1 MSIIQYLLGNV
12 NTYVIGFLI
21 VAIFVLVTISGLFIM
36 RKYLPHE
43 KCKNHNDV
51 AGFIFATM
59 GVIYAVLL
67 AFVVIVTWGNFD
79 KASEITSKEANSIA
93 SLYRD
98 SIAFPP
104 AVRDQIKS
112 TLHDYVK
119 AIIEDEWP
127 QMVKGRSAK
136 AQEIQSNLWL
146 IYTNFIPKNE
156 TQKTFLIESVR
167 KLNDAGEFRR
177 WRIVKAQEN
186 IQPILYFILIF
197 GGFLTIAFT
206 CFFGTENFVPQMIM
220 SSMLAVMIALALFAI
235 IALDCPFTGNI
246 SIKPDVFRTVLS
258 SLMSI

>member
-1 MSIIQYLLGNV
+1 MSVIQFLMENI
-12 NTYVIGFLI
+12 NTYVLGFLI
-21 VAIFVLVTISGLFIM
+21 VVIYVLAAILGLIII

-67 AFVVIVTWGNFD
+67 AFVVIVTWGNYD

-98 SIAFPP
+98 STAFPP
-104 AVRDQIKS
+104 EVRTQIKS
-112 TLHDYVK
+112 ALHAYVK

-127 QMVKGRSAK
+127 HMVRGRSAK
-136 AQEIQSNLWL
+136 VQEVQEKLWL
-146 IYTNFIPKNE
+146 IYANFIPKNE
-156 TQKTFLIESVR
+156 TQKTFFIESVK
-167 KLNDAGEFRR
+167 KLNDSGEFRR
-177 WRIVKAQEN
+177 WRVVKAQEN
-186 IQPILYFILIF
+186 IQPLLYFILIV

-206 CFFGTENFVPQMIM
+206 CFFGTENFVPQIIM
-220 SSMLAVMIALALFAI
+220 SSMLAMMIALALFAI

-246 SIKPDVFRTVLS
+246 SIKPDVFRNVLS
-258 SLMSI
+258 SLMS

>member
-1 MSIIQYLLGNV
+1 MSAIQFLMENV
-12 NTYVIGFLI
+12 NTYIIGFLI
-21 VAIFVLVTISGLFIM
+21 VAIYVVAAISGLFLI
-36 RKYLPHE
+36 RKYLPRE

-98 SIAFPP
+98 SSAFPP
-104 AVRDQIKS
+104 EVRNQIKS

-127 QMVKGRSAK
+127 QMVRGKSAK
-136 AQEIQSNLWL
+136 VQEIQEKLWQ
-146 IYTNFIPKNE
+146 IYTNIIPKNE
-156 TQKTFLIESVR
+156 AQKAFFIESVR

-177 WRIVKAQEN
+177 WRVVKAQEN

-206 CFFGTENFVPQMIM
+206 CFFGTENFVPQIIM

-235 IALDCPFTGNI
+235 IALDCPFTGSI
-246 SIKPDVFRTVLS
+246 SIQPDVFEKILS